1 MPAASVKEKVLKAVQ
16 ELPQEVTFEDAIE
29 KLYFL
34 SKVEKGLQQ
43 ADEGRTVTHE
53 EAKQRMQKWLK

>member
-1 MPAASVKEKVLKAVQ
+1 MPAGSVKEKVLKAVQ

>member
-1 MPAASVKEKVLKAVQ
+1 MPAVSVKEKVLKAVQ